1 MYAHV
6 YAKYSRYD
14 RKNDNHYLKKMLTI
28 DISYKSV
35 FLG

>member
-1 MYAHV
+1 MHMFTLKILDMI
-6 YAKYSRYD
+6 AKMITTTW
-14 RKNDNHYLKKMLTI
+14 KNVTI